1 MRGSGC
7 RVRRGSRGCPS
18 LRRRPDGPARAA
30 GPVSQVARQETGLPS
45 GPGVSGSAGQRPAPR
60 TRGPRGAPGAAP
72 RELSRVLRGGA
83 GGPWGP
89 GPCEPWAPLRWPGRR
104 GAPGPERRWDAR
116 WPGMRSLS
124 GAQGDASSSRIRGT
138 PLVLEF
144 CFKKGIRTL
153 NISFLRCG
161 RCVCQQVSLYNERCS
176 LGETRSQRLLAL
188 ALYREHFARRDALIH
203 QQLRA
208 LQAADKAPLSRHK
221 SNFGF
226 RRFLSFSFKQDA
238 VSFKMGDEVG
248 GGGKPVI
255 PDALLSR
262 KQLCR
267 TKSGSKLSLICAP
280 N

>member
-1 MRGSGC
+1 MC
-7 RVRRGSRGCPS
+7 
-18 LRRRPDGPARAA
+18 
-30 GPVSQVARQETGLPS
+30 
-45 GPGVSGSAGQRPAPR
+45 
-60 TRGPRGAPGAAP
+60 
-72 RELSRVLRGGA
+72 ELN
-83 GGPWGP
+83 
-89 GPCEPWAPLRWPGRR
+89 
-104 GAPGPERRWDAR
+104 
-116 WPGMRSLS
+116 LS
-124 GAQGDASSSRIRGT
+124 NNRKNGINLTLYCLLWTNGT
-138 PLVLEF
+138 FFL
-144 CFKKGIRTL
+144 KKGIRTL

-161 RCVCQQVSLYNERCS
+161 RCVCQQVSLYNERCL
-176 LGETRSQRLLAL
+176 LGETRSRRLLAL

-226 RRFLSFSFKQDA
+226 RRFLSSSFKQDA

-248 GGGKPVI
+248 GGGKPV
-255 PDALLSR
+255 R